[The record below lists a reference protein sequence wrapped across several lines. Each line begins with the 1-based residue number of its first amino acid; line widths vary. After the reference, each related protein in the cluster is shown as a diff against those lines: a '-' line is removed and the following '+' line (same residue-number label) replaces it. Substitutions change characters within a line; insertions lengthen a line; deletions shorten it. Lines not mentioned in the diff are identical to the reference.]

1 MVGLRENIAVLR
13 GGRRH
18 FPDDDEMRRD
28 RGKKLE
34 DKRVAMAMCIIGV
47 AVSMDQELLILTVPA
62 GKSQEIG
69 FCVSAK
75 VQKRRS
81 QKR

>member
-1 MVGLRENIAVLR
+1 
-13 GGRRH
+13 
-18 FPDDDEMRRD
+18 MRRD
-28 RGKKLE
+28 RGKKLKDE
-34 DKRVAMAMCIIGV
+34 RVAMAMCIIG
-47 AVSMDQELLILTVPA
+47 AVSMDQELLILTVLA
-62 GKSQEIG
+62 GKSREIG